1 MHHSH
6 TYTLHMQQDGL
17 ERELEFLQ
25 LFQQAQT
32 QKVTPFKK
40 YRSFWQCYLSE
51 EGAWT
56 RNVSI
61 PHSKWNMNKPVC
73 MQEMRTHLHDAK
85 LANNECFSTET
96 P

>member
-6 TYTLHMQQDGL
+6 TYTLHMQQGGL

-40 YRSFWQCYLSE
+40 YRSFWQCCLSE
-51 EGAWT
+51 EGGSMDQKRFNPTLQMEHEQACVHAGDENT
-56 RNVSI
+56 
-61 PHSKWNMNKPVC
+61 
-73 MQEMRTHLHDAK
+73 
-85 LANNECFSTET
+85 LA
-96 P
+96 